1 LRGQDALLEL
11 RATDLQFTPQE
22 TSTFLVEVM
31 ELPLST
37 EESALL
43 HTHTEGWIAGL
54 HLAVLSLLNHEDRA
68 TSIATFSGSHH
79 YVVDYLLEEVLSR
92 QGQDIQG
99 FLMQTSILDML
110 SGPLCDAVRAQDG
123 SQGLLASL
131 ERANLFLVSLD
142 DERHWY
148 RYHHLFAQ
156 VLRQHL
162 QQTAPQLMQQLHLRA
177 SNWYE
182 QHGFF
187 AEAVSHALAALAFE
201 EAAHLLEHHIGTFL
215 SGSQLQTLSEW
226 LKALPEPLT
235 LAHPTLCLI
244 HALVLMYTNHLEAA
258 AAWLQMLERERQF
271 RGQVLAGWGLLAR
284 LSGDLERCVVFSRQ
298 ALELLPETETA
309 PLTQLLRI
317 EAILGAAHTYLV
329 SGDVTPTN
337 ERRLTEFLAFT
348 YTFKDYRLL
357 TARGLNLLARLQ
369 ELQGQLLK
377 VATTYEEVVQLI
389 PSPEALLVPANGV
402 AYYFGQGE
410 LLYEWNEL
418 EASEHALA
426 QGMALIRG
434 PVLVD
439 ADQVWLGYATLARLQ
454 MARGAYDLAL
464 ATLNTFRQLAQQ
476 RRLAPVLLA
485 RCTALHAQIHLVR
498 GELKAAREWVERNGP
513 SVTDV
518 PNYLHEQEYLT
529 MARIRIAE
537 ERINPTKSGLA
548 EVLAML
554 ELLRVQAEMSMR
566 VRSKLEVLLLLA
578 LVREKQGNY
587 TGALTTLS
595 EVLTL
600 AEPEGYIRLFL
611 DEGLPMLSLLRV
623 AQRYGLAPEYIERL
637 LKAADGRRVAYASEQ
652 SPRSDSLKE
661 PLTAREYDVLRLLC
675 EGMSNQEIA
684 DQLIVSVNTVKK
696 HVRNICG
703 KLNVQGRMQAIAKVQ
718 KLHLM

>member
-1 LRGQDALLEL
+1 
-11 RATDLQFTPQE
+11 
-22 TSTFLVEVM
+22 
-31 ELPLST
+31 
-37 EESALL
+37 
-43 HTHTEGWIAGL
+43 
-54 HLAVLSLLNHEDRA
+54 
-68 TSIATFSGSHH
+68 
-79 YVVDYLLEEVLSR
+79 
-92 QGQDIQG
+92 
-99 FLMQTSILDML
+99 
-110 SGPLCDAVRAQDG
+110 
-123 SQGLLASL
+123 
-131 ERANLFLVSLD
+131 
-142 DERHWY
+142 
-148 RYHHLFAQ
+148 
-156 VLRQHL
+156 
-162 QQTAPQLMQQLHLRA
+162 
-177 SNWYE
+177 
-182 QHGFF
+182 
-187 AEAVSHALAALAFE
+187 
-201 EAAHLLEHHIGTFL
+201 
-215 SGSQLQTLSEW
+215 
-226 LKALPEPLT
+226 
-235 LAHPTLCLI
+235 
-244 HALVLMYTNHLEAA
+244 
-258 AAWLQMLERERQF
+258 
-271 RGQVLAGWGLLAR
+271 
-284 LSGDLERCVVFSRQ
+284 
-298 ALELLPETETA
+298 
-309 PLTQLLRI
+309 
-317 EAILGAAHTYLV
+317 
-329 SGDVTPTN
+329 
-337 ERRLTEFLAFT
+337 
-348 YTFKDYRLL
+348 
-357 TARGLNLLARLQ
+357 
-369 ELQGQLLK
+369 
-377 VATTYEEVVQLI
+377 
-389 PSPEALLVPANGV
+389 
-402 AYYFGQGE
+402 
-410 LLYEWNEL
+410 
-418 EASEHALA
+418 
-426 QGMALIRG
+426 
-434 PVLVD
+434 
-439 ADQVWLGYATLARLQ
+439 
-454 MARGAYDLAL
+454 
-464 ATLNTFRQLAQQ
+464 
-476 RRLAPVLLA
+476 
-485 RCTALHAQIHLVR
+485 VR